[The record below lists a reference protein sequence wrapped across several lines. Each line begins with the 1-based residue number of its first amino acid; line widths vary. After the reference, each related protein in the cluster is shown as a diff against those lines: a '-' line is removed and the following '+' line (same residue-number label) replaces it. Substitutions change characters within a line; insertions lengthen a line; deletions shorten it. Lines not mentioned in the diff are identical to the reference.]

1 MMRYFTRRFLSTW
14 LLVLLTAAPLA
25 AEEDPPP
32 QYGDHPQQAQRAK
45 TIHNENVAR
54 YKDAADVLVL
64 PGLIANRKEQRVELL
79 AETTGL
85 TAETIVEFPLIHQSS
100 ERGYEALLWSMAKP
114 SDVHKALVFIGMT
127 PGKPFNPGKLRFW
140 SKGERVHLSVA
151 SKDKKSVRL
160 ESLIMDTNTGKP
172 LPEAGFVFAGSFLTD
187 RPGEKQQQVYAAD
200 FHDPRSVASM
210 YSDPIAVLD
219 VPRQARKGAVYGT
232 QVVGP
237 KYDFAANELVTIL
250 IEPEYR
256 DGRRRV
262 MDLALQVRRTLEQSD
277 QEPGSAQP
285 ALPTTTIEFWLTDTA
300 GKPIGENR
308 HLVAV
313 LGVLETLIRKG
324 HDPYASVRFDGAMR
338 LADVRRVCRILAAID
353 TETGIRVEP
362 PVEGQLYYEALL
374 PDQQL
379 RDRKNRIIQPWELH
393 LTSTEDR
400 ITGVLELHET
410 IWDSDAS
417 KYKPTATTFEVDTPA
432 ALRRQ
437 LDADAARRKKEGRRR
452 GPPVLLVFV
461 DADLEYGQLLAF
473 IGPALTTHNMVHVF
487 LESE

>member
-1 MMRYFTRRFLSTW
+1 MHARSDEILNREMMRYSNSRFLSTW
-14 LLVLLTAAPLA
+14 LVVLLAAVPLA
-25 AEEDPPP
+25 AQEDPPP
-32 QYGDHPQQAQRAK
+32 QYGDSPKRADRAAAIYK
-45 TIHNENVAR
+45 ENVAR

-64 PGLIANRKEQRVELL
+64 PGVIANRKERRVELL

-85 TAETIVEFPLIHQSS
+85 TAETIVEFLLIHQSS

-114 SDVHKALVFIGMT
+114 SDVHKALVFIGMK
-127 PGKPFNPGKLRFW
+127 PGKPFNPAQLRFW

-151 SKDKKSVRL
+151 AKNKKSVRL

-172 LPEAGFVFAGSFLTD
+172 LAEAGFVFAGSFMTD
-187 RPGEKQQQVYAAD
+187 RPGEKPGQVYAAD

-250 IEPEYR
+250 IESEYK

-262 MDLALQVRRTLEQSD
+262 KDLALQVRRT
-277 QEPGSAQP
+277 PGQP
-285 ALPTTTIEFWLTDTA
+285 ASPVAPIEFLLSDMA
-300 GKPIGENR
+300 GQAMGEKR
-308 HLVAV
+308 DLVAV
-313 LGVLETLIRKG
+313 LGVLDKLIRKG
-324 HDPYASVRFDGAMR
+324 HDPYVSVRFGAALR
-338 LADVRRVCRILAAID
+338 LADIGRMCRILAAID
-353 TETGIRVEP
+353 TESGIRVEP
-362 PVEGQLYYEALL
+362 PVEGQLYYEAFL

-410 IWDSDAS
+410 TWDSDAS
-417 KYKPTATTFEVDTPA
+417 KYKSTTTTFNVDTPA

-437 LDADAARRKKEGRRR
+437 LDADAARRKKAGRRP
-452 GPPVLLVFV
+452 GPPIL
-461 DADLEYGQLLAF
+461 
-473 IGPALTTHNMVHVF
+473 
-487 LESE
+487 